1 MFNKILS
8 SHREY
13 YMKVRL
19 HKMTNEAID
28 FAEDFFLG
36 KQALNR
42 VTPTTIIELQPNQ
55 IFVFG
60 SNEAGHHDGSAARF
74 AVVHFG
80 AIYGQGVGLQGQ
92 TMPSLQWG

>member
-28 FAEDFFLG
+28 FAEDFFSE
-36 KQALNR
+36 KQTLNR
-42 VTPTTIIELQPNQ
+42 VTPAII
-55 IFVFG
+55 
-60 SNEAGHHDGSAARF
+60 
-74 AVVHFG
+74 
-80 AIYGQGVGLQGQ
+80 
-92 TMPSLQWG
+92 T